1 MFFDGM
7 RGICFYLFGVFW
19 TNKHVRWHERCNWYV
34 GRWSDIFTA
43 ASCHQDMNLSW
54 ICVSSYPLYS
64 CQHCPSPLWDLISYS
79 VPSRSRQ
86 LSLNSKRFQ
95 CHHSHARNWSAQEQL
110 ATLPSCVRP
119 HHLFFFFQPHYW
131 LFDELITSE
140 THLISRCH
148 LRQHVVSGC
157 RWLVLNLC
165 ESLEMVSFFIALRKK
180 LSPDFKE
187 TCTDF

>member
-119 HHLFFFFQPHYW
+119 HHLFFFFSAPLLALWWAHHFRDSPYFQVSSQTTCGEW
-131 LFDELITSE
+131 VQMVGAEFVWIT
-140 THLISRCH
+140 RD
-148 LRQHVVSGC
+148 G
-157 RWLVLNLC
+157 
-165 ESLEMVSFFIALRKK
+165 
-180 LSPDFKE
+180 
-187 TCTDF
+187 